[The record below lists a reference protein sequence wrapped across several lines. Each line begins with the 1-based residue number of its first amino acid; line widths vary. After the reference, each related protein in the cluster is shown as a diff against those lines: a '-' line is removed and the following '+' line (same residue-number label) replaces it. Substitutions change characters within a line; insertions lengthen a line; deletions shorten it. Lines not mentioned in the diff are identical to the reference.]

1 MIEKLHN
8 YWRKIQRAKRIKKLK
23 KEKLKNKI
31 PPYLLKD
38 FEVELN
44 YKLWTTKGAR
54 FAASHRNETLHRLSG
69 QSVGYLSA
77 YLIVIGLVNVYNL
90 NFWMFSLNDS
100 QVNFASMAFSVLVL
114 LFSQLESSENF
125 ILKSD
130 RFHNC
135 ALDIAELYNKLR
147 YIKTYQNNNPDKH
160 TILKEISADYDK
172 ILKRNENH
180 KPIDYKKF
188 QLLKPD
194 YFELN
199 FIKRSIIR
207 LEYYWRVHFKYHLF
221 MYGPILTFIIVN
233 LYIILIRFYS
243 KT

>member
-1 MIEKLHN
+1 MIKELTL
-8 YWRKIQRAKRIKKLK
+8 YWEKIQRVRRIKKLK
-23 KEKLKNKI
+23 KKI
-31 PPYLLKD
+31 PPYLQKD

-44 YKLWTTKGAR
+44 YKLWSTKGAR

-69 QSVGYLSA
+69 QCVGYLSA
-77 YLIVIGLVNVYNL
+77 YLIIVGLVNVYNL
-90 NFWMFSLNDS
+90 KFWMFKLDDD
-100 QVNFASMAFSVLVL
+100 QVNFLSMAFSVLIL
-114 LFSQLESSENF
+114 LFSQLEASENF

-147 YIKTYQNNNPDKH
+147 YTKTYQNNNPNKA
-160 TILKEISADYDK
+160 TILQDISTEYDK

-180 KPIDYKKF
+180 KPIDYSRF

-194 YFELN
+194 YFELSSLKIYS
-199 FIKRSIIR
+199 IK

-221 MYGPILTFIIVN
+221 MYGPIIVFLILN
-233 LYIILIRFYS
+233 LYKIIFDT
-243 KT
+243 K

>member
-1 MIEKLHN
+1 MIENLRI

-23 KEKLKNKI
+23 KRI

-44 YKLWTTKGAR
+44 YKLWTTKGSR

-69 QSVGYLSA
+69 QCIGYLSA
-77 YLIVIGLVNVYNL
+77 YLIIIGLVSAFSL
-90 NFWMFSLNDS
+90 PFWMFTLEANE
-100 QVNFASMAFSVLVL
+100 VNFASLTFAVLVL

-135 ALDIAELYNKLR
+135 ALDISELYNKLR
-147 YIKTYQNNNPDKH
+147 YTKTYLNNAPNKNV
-160 TILKEISADYDK
+160 IFQEISESYDK

-180 KPIDYKKF
+180 KPIDYAKF
-188 QLLKPD
+188 QLQKPD
-194 YFELN
+194 YFNLT
-199 FIKRSIIR
+199 FRKKSLIKI
-207 LEYYWRVHFKYHLF
+207 EYYWRVHFKYHLF
-221 MYGPILTFIIVN
+221 MYGPIFVFLIVN
-233 LYIILIRFYS
+233 IYKLIFAT
-243 KT
+243 KK